1 MWPEVRYAVSADDD
15 SRSAPGDAAR
25 RLLARARKAAPAS
38 SSRRTRRPAPDE
50 QPWSGPGPD
59 GRDPASLGGALDDLV
74 TARQWSR
81 TLDAAGLE
89 PRWPQIVGPELASH
103 CRPDRLEAGVL
114 TCIAEST
121 AWATQI
127 RLMQHQVLSR
137 ISTEVGPDI
146 VSRLVVRGP
155 SSPDWRHGPLRVKGR
170 GPRDTYG

>member
-1 MWPEVRYAVSADDD
+1 VSGDDE
-15 SRSAPGDAAR
+15 SPPARGDAAR
-25 RLLARARKAAPAS
+25 RLLARARKAGPAS
-38 SSRRTRRPAPDE
+38 SSRRTRRPSPDE
-50 QPWSGPGPD
+50 QRWSGPGPD
-59 GRDPASLGGALDDLV
+59 GRDPTPLGGALDDLV
-74 TARQWSR
+74 TTRKWSR

-89 PRWPQIVGPELASH
+89 PRWPQIVGLEMAAH

-127 RLMQHQVLSR
+127 RLMQAQVLNR
-137 ISTEVGPDI
+137 IATEVGPDI
-146 VSRLVVRGP
+146 VRRLVVRGP